1 MEATLFAVV
10 AVALF
15 FDFTNGFHDTANSIA
30 TSVSTRALSPR
41 VAVLSSAVLNFLGAF
56 VSFAVAATIAK
67 GIVDPEVITL
77 EVVLAG
83 LVGAITWNLITW
95 YFGMP
100 SSSSHALIGGM
111 IGSAIAA
118 DGFGV
123 VNWGGVK
130 DKVLIPSLVAPFLG
144 IVVAAALMVL
154 VLWIIRRRAP
164 SLVNRIFRRLQLIS
178 GGFVAF
184 THGTNDAQ
192 KTMGIISL
200 ALVAS
205 GHLSPDF
212 DRPPTWVIVSAAAA
226 MSMGTYAG
234 GWRIIKTLGTRI
246 AKLDPPQG
254 FAAQTACASILWA
267 TAHNGFPVST
277 TQVISGSV
285 LGAGATTRL
294 SAVRWGVAGNI
305 LLAWVLT
312 IPCAAVVGALMET
325 LTRLPGGVALV
336 AVATGAI
343 AATAFAG
350 RSVQSRRLRA
360 GTGSGLGGLGE
371 TQSVPQERAARPEPA
386 SSVVPVSQSIRGLP
400 ASLARN
406 DHRTPAT
413 SGVPPSPPT
422 ALNSP

>member
-100 SSSSHALIGGM
+100 SSSSHALIGGI

-305 LLAWVLT
+305 VTAWVLT

-336 AVATGAI
+336 AVATAAI
-343 AATAFAG
+343 AATAFGG

-360 GTGSGLGGLGE
+360 G
-371 TQSVPQERAARPEPA
+371 PA
-386 SSVVPVSQSIRGLP
+386 Q
-400 ASLARN
+400 A
-406 DHRTPAT
+406 
-413 SGVPPSPPT
+413 
-422 ALNSP
+422 